1 MAITNFIPE
10 LWSAAVQVPFE
21 RSLVYAQGSVVNR
34 KYEGQISQM
43 GDTVHVTSIADPTIR
58 AYDRTTDLTT
68 EDLDDSSTSLV
79 IDQGAYFSFRV
90 NDVDRVQAAGDF
102 QGPATQRAGYRLK
115 DGLDRYVAG
124 LYTEAENQLGA
135 VEVAKGALG
144 GAYDVLVELSVALT
158 QADCPTDGR
167 YVVVPPEF
175 HGVLQRDDRF
185 VRVDASG
192 TDQTLRNGIVGRAAG
207 FDILLSNNAPT
218 AEGGERVVMAG
229 IPDAISVAEQITQTE
244 ALRAQNRFADIVR
257 GLHVYGAQ
265 VFEPAGLATALVDVV
280 DGGSGGGGTQAVQIV
295 GTSSALPVNIQ
306 GQPIEVVSSDAG
318 AATLSVPAEG
328 QGDVERPSGAASRAT
343 WESYIL
349 ATYDVSDEEARGMTK
364 AQLQALDAELS
375 SDE

>member
-58 AYDRTTDLTT
+58 TYDKTTDLTT
-68 EDLDDSSTSLV
+68 EDLSDSGTSLE
-79 IDQGAYFSFRV
+79 IDQGNYFSFRV
-90 NDVDRVQAAGDF
+90 NDVDKVQAAGDF
-102 QGPATQRAGYRLK
+102 QGPATARAGYRLK
-115 DGLDRYVAG
+115 DGLDTYVAG
-124 LYTEAENQLGA
+124 LYTGAQAANQLGTI
-135 VEVAKGALG
+135 EVAKDQSGT
-144 GAYDVLVELSVALT
+144 AYDILVELSVKLT
-158 QADCPTDGR
+158 QADAPTDGR

-207 FDILLSNNAPT
+207 FDILLSNNAP
-218 AEGGERVVMAG
+218 APAAGQRVVQAG

-257 GLHVYGAQ
+257 GLHVFGAK
-265 VFEPAGLATALVDVV
+265 VFEPAGVATAIVEVV
-280 DGGSGGGGTQAVQIV
+280 DTPSGG
-295 GTSSALPVNIQ
+295 
-306 GQPIEVVSSDAG
+306 
-318 AATLSVPAEG
+318 
-328 QGDVERPSGAASRAT
+328 
-343 WESYIL
+343 
-349 ATYDVSDEEARGMTK
+349 
-364 AQLQALDAELS
+364 
-375 SDE
+375 

>member
-34 KYEGQISQM
+34 KYEGQVSQM

-58 AYDRTTDLTT
+58 TYDKTTDLTT
-68 EDLDDSSTSLV
+68 EDLSDSGTSLE
-79 IDQGAYFSFRV
+79 IDQGQYFSFRV

-115 DGLDRYVAG
+115 DGLDTYVAG
-124 LYTEAENQLGA
+124 LYTEADAANQLGTI
-135 VEVAKGALG
+135 EVAKDQSGT
-144 GAYDVLVELSVALT
+144 AYDILVELSVKLT
-158 QADCPTDGR
+158 QADAPTDGR

-207 FDILLSNNAPT
+207 FDILLSNNAP
-218 AEGGERVVMAG
+218 APAAGQRVVQAG

-244 ALRAQNRFADIVR
+244 ALRDQGRFADIVR
-257 GLHVYGAQ
+257 GLHIFGAK
-265 VFEPAGLATALVDVV
+265 VFEPAGVATAIVEVV
-280 DGGSGGGGTQAVQIV
+280 DTPSGG
-295 GTSSALPVNIQ
+295 
-306 GQPIEVVSSDAG
+306 
-318 AATLSVPAEG
+318 
-328 QGDVERPSGAASRAT
+328 
-343 WESYIL
+343 
-349 ATYDVSDEEARGMTK
+349 
-364 AQLQALDAELS
+364 
-375 SDE
+375 